1 MEAFIIGLVV
11 AIIGPI
17 IAKLVAKNKTAQQ
30 DVAHEKQVLTAED
43 MANAQADGQK
53 SDTALWDRYAAM
65 CKNGNTLQVVC
76 PGYKTEYYALTDMG
90 LIIDNKKG
98 VQFILFTDITSV
110 DFFRMGG
117 GRPTSASECQNI
129 VIYADKK
136 YYLGRYS
143 SQFDQIADELMKR
156 F

>member
-1 MEAFIIGLVV
+1 MDALIIGL
-11 AIIGPI
+11 IIGIFSPI
-17 IAKLVAKNKTAQQ
+17 IVKLISKKQTVQQ
-30 DVAHEKQVLTAED
+30 DAAHEKQVLTAED
-43 MANAQADGQK
+43 MANAQAGGQK

-117 GRPTSASECQNI
+117 GRPTSASECQSI
-129 VIYADKK
+129 SIKADKT

-143 SQFDQIADELMKR
+143 SQFDKIAGELMNR